1 MRDAT
6 MDWRVK
12 RVEDVTGV
20 EKVQDPLRWSTLH
33 PTKEAGHKLA
43 EEMSTGKNRGQ
54 GELEEEMKNL
64 GKAVLVCPSTP
75 THPLLRENLNQ
86 ALTYHECI

>member
-20 EKVQDPLRWSTLH
+20 EEVQDPLGWSTLH
-33 PTKEAGHKLA
+33 PTQEAGQKLA
-43 EEMSTGKNRGQ
+43 KEMPAGKNWGQ
-54 GELEEEMKNL
+54 GKLEEEMKNL

-86 ALTYHECI
+86 ALTYYECI